1 MGMNEV
7 TSEQWKQQVLNSDK
21 PVFVDFWAEWCG
33 PCRMVS
39 PIVEELSKEY
49 EGKVN
54 FVKVNVDQNRDL
66 ASKYKI
72 FSIPTLALFRNG
84 EVVAQAAGAS
94 SKESIRNYIDKN
106 IGTEVSA

>member
-1 MGMNEV
+1 MGMNEI

-66 ASKYKI
+66 ASKYNI
-72 FSIPTLALFRNG
+72 LSIPTLAIFRKG
-84 EVVAQAAGAS
+84 EVVAQTAGAS
-94 SKESIRNYIDKN
+94 SIESIRNYIDKN